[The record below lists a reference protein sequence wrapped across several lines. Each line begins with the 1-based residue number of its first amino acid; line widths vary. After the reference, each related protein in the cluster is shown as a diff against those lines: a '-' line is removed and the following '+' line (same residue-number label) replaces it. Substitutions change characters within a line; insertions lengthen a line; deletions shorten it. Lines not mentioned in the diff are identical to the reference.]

1 MALFEKL
8 SGDEK
13 KMMERYID
21 SYAFQNDG
29 SRSASLEYIMRV
41 WDSAKQPL
49 FHMFGDQFI
58 LSREITFT
66 RGEDELSRDIDD
78 KLFRW
83 NSDSR
88 KFIDAFYKMLDNSEF
103 RYTDAWY
110 AMRDLMDCN
119 TLARNIYN
127 GASVEIPVPNSD
139 KPLKISHNC
148 RVTRALG
155 KIAAAFNLPNFEE
168 FRIAHSMVLNQKKLS
183 GNMCLSIHP
192 LDYMTMS
199 DNECDW
205 TSCMSWNDYG
215 CYRQGT
221 VEMMNSPCVI
231 VAYLTAAEDMHMPGG
246 YHWNSKKWRQL
257 FIVKPELI
265 TNIKAY
271 PYRNDE
277 LTKFVLDWLKE
288 LAVGVNLGEYTEQ
301 VVRYDAFHEFTIEEF
316 DNLPVQIDPCTYQM
330 YNDFSDNQ
338 FAYFG
343 KALSAGTFH
352 FYYSGDSE
360 CMSCGSTNC
369 DFDGEGSLVG
379 TCCEERYYC
388 DCCGEYYSSDEDFVE
403 LDGQWVCSY
412 CAENN
417 GMEDSFTGE
426 LHHEDN
432 MKCVYLST
440 DGGKT
445 VHSTDVYSYYDDMGG
460 YHMQKYFKAFY
471 SGDVKNGWRRV
482 YWVNAEDLTDE
493 GLKLFDFENLN
504 QLMTEMSEWSG
515 TEIDPKSIDIEFQL
529 DTQLEDAEE

>member
-1 MALFEKL
+1 MELFNKLTETEKA
-8 SGDEK
+8 
-13 KMMERYID
+13 MMERYID
-21 SYAFQNDG
+21 AYAFSEDG
-29 SRSASLEYIMRV
+29 CRSASLEHIMRV
-41 WDSAKQPL
+41 WDAAKEPL

-58 LSREITFT
+58 LSREVTFT
-66 RGEDELSRDIDD
+66 RGEDELSAEIDSTI
-78 KLFRW
+78 FGW
-83 NSDSR
+83 NGAG
-88 KFIDAFYKMLDNSEF
+88 KVFIDGYFKMLNEMACHS
-103 RYTDAWY
+103 DAWY
-110 AMRDLMDCN
+110 SLRDLIECS
-119 TLARNIYN
+119 TLARNVYD
-127 GASVEIPVPNSD
+127 GASFEITVPGSD

-148 RVTRALG
+148 RATRALG
-155 KIAAAFNLPNFEE
+155 KIAAAFNIEGFEE
-168 FRIAHSMVLNQKKLS
+168 FRIAHSMVLNQKKLT
-183 GNMCLSIHP
+183 GNMCISIHP

-199 DNECDW
+199 DNESDW
-205 TSCMSWNDYG
+205 SSCMSWEDYG

-231 VAYLTAAEDMHMPGG
+231 VAYLTSSDEMNMPGG
-246 YHWNSKKWRQL
+246 YSWNNKKWRQL

-277 LTKFVLDWLKE
+277 LTKFVLGWLKDI
-288 LAVGVNLGEYTEQ
+288 AVANHLGEYTEQ
-301 VVRYDAFHEFTIEEF
+301 VASYNAYHEYQIAEF
-316 DNLPVQIDPCTYQM
+316 NNRPIIIDPMTYHM

-338 FAYFG
+338 WAYFG
-343 KALSAGTFH
+343 KEIPAGTFR
-352 FYYSGDSE
+352 FYYSGESE

-432 MKCVYLST
+432 MKCVHLST

-482 YWVNAEDLTDE
+482 YWVSVVGTD
-493 GLKLFDFENLN
+493 
-504 QLMTEMSEWSG
+504 
-515 TEIDPKSIDIEFQL
+515 
-529 DTQLEDAEE
+529 

>member
-8 SGDEK
+8 SSDEK
-13 KMMERYID
+13 NMMERYID
-21 SYAFQNDG
+21 SYAFQDES

-66 RGEDELSRDIDD
+66 RGEDELSRDIND

-83 NSDSR
+83 DSDCR
-88 KFIDAFYKMLDNSEF
+88 TFINAFYKMLDDSNL
-103 RYTDAWY
+103 RYSDAWY
-110 AMRDLMDCN
+110 VMRDLMNCD

-139 KPLKISHNC
+139 KPLKINHNC

-205 TSCMSWNDYG
+205 TSCMSWNDCG

-221 VEMMNSPCVI
+221 VEMMNSPCVV
-231 VAYLTAAEDMHMPGG
+231 VAYLTAADDMYMPGG
-246 YHWNSKKWRQL
+246 YRWNNKKWRQL

-277 LTKFVLDWLKE
+277 LSKYVLGWLKE
-288 LAVGVNLGEYTEQ
+288 LAVGANLGEYTEQ
-301 VVRYDAFHEFTIEEF
+301 VVRYDAFREFTIEEF
-316 DNLPVQIDPCTYQM
+316 DNLPVKIYPCTYQM
-330 YNDFSDNQ
+330 YNDFSNDH

-343 KALSAGTFH
+343 KALRAGTFD

-360 CMSCGSTNC
+360 CMGCGSTIC
-369 DFDGEGSLVG
+369 DFNDESALVCN
-379 TCCEERYYC
+379 CCEDRYYC
-388 DCCGEYYSSDEDFVE
+388 GCCDEYYSSDEDFVE
-403 LDGQWVCSY
+403 LDGEYICRY
-412 CAENN
+412 CAEDH

-426 LHHEDN
+426 FHYENN
-432 MKCVYLST
+432 MKCIYLSI

-445 VHSTDVYSYYDDMGG
+445 VHSTEVYSYCTDMGRP
-460 YHMQKYFKAFY
+460 YMKKYFKAFY
-471 SGDVKNGWRRV
+471 SGNIKDGWCRLH
-482 YWVNAEDLTDE
+482 WVNAEDLTDE
-493 GLKLFDFENLN
+493 GLKLFDFENLE
-504 QLMTEMSEWSG
+504 QLMTEMKGWNG
-515 TEIDPKSIDIEFQL
+515 TEIDPCSVKVEFQL
-529 DTQLEDAEE
+529 EVQPEDAEE